1 MKKQAS
7 ILISVLLLISVV
19 VITAVD
25 VSQSSDEP
33 EEKETFDDE
42 PLWKVNLSEEQVLVS
57 AVEDDQV
64 LAMNE
69 TSLHFLEKNGEIRW
83 SREFNE
89 SLYYRRVGRP
99 RTIDGYILTFL
110 QEEDTTEFTMHLI
123 DLEDGTSIWEKSLD
137 VNPYSVGYL
146 VSENNNVYIISNEQ
160 LIKISEEGEELW
172 HKEIDLSFSFLFL
185 TRLDADGN
193 LIGVNAGWG
202 VEDNKVLCISPEGD
216 LEWDMEIEEQ
226 EFYMGVTSD
235 FKRDSIYL
243 LNDQTM
249 YKLDADEGVVWSRNY
264 MDLEDVKDFTVIDER
279 IYVFTSPDD
288 QNFTLSE
295 ISEDGKE
302 LWNIT
307 MEFEEYGDSFHPWM
321 DVGNDGRIYFGILN
335 LTQEMQK
342 LELTYAFEQD
352 GTLAWEHHF
361 DKNVTNF
368 PQVSESGRIYISTA
382 EGEIYAFQSGL
393 LEEDPDERDPHF
405 LLDYFWILVVIIGVV
420 VIISIMILK
429 LREGQVSQDT
439 YEEEERPPVG
449 TNRYQ
454 HRPYE
459 WDNGSQGTFP
469 GVNEE
474 EQTESETEDDQ

>member
-7 ILISVLLLISVV
+7 ILISVLLLLSVV
-19 VITAVD
+19 MITTVD
-25 VSQSSDEP
+25 VSHSSDEP
-33 EEKETFDDE
+33 EERDTFDDG
-42 PLWKVNLSEEQVLVS
+42 PLWKVNLTEDQAAIG

-69 TSLHFLEKNGEIRW
+69 TSLHFIEGDGDIRW
-83 SREFNE
+83 SREFND
-89 SLYYRRVGRP
+89 LIFYRRYGDQ
-99 RTIDGYILTFL
+99 RTIISHFFTVSIEDG
-110 QEEDTTEFTMHLI
+110 DMEFTMHHI

-137 VNPYSVGYL
+137 SEPYAVNYL
-146 VSENNNVYIISNEQ
+146 VSEDNSVYILSHENI
-160 LIKISEEGEELW
+160 IKICEEGDELW
-172 HKEIDLSFSFLFL
+172 RKELDLSHSFSFY

-202 VEDNKVLCISPEGD
+202 VEDDKILCISPEGD
-216 LEWDMEIEEQ
+216 LEWEMEIEEQ
-226 EFYMGVTSD
+226 EFYMGVTMD
-235 FKRDSIYL
+235 VKRDSIYF

-264 MDLEDVKDFTVIDER
+264 VDLEDVKDFTVIDER

-295 ISEDGKE
+295 ISDDGKE
-302 LWNIT
+302 LWNTT

-321 DVGNDGRIYFGILN
+321 EMGNDGRIYFGILN

-382 EGEIYAFQSGL
+382 EGEIYAFQSEL

-405 LLDYFWILVVIIGVV
+405 LIDYFWILVVIIGVV

-429 LREGQVSQDT
+429 IRDGQVSQDT
-439 YEEEERPPVG
+439 YEEEERPAVG
-449 TNRYQ
+449 TDRYQ

-459 WDNGSQGTFP
+459 WDNGSQGTFQR
-469 GVNEE
+469 VHEE
-474 EQTESETEDDQ
+474 EQAESETEDEE